1 MMNKKLALIVFS
13 ILILF
18 AAVYLLYY
26 SKPAELPA
34 KDELLQ
40 KINSTLL
47 HIGAT
52 KVQDTI
58 YVDDTHVFVPF
69 ITKKNEYGK
78 SFWTWNKY
86 KWEVT
91 SIQSGGQ
98 PSIWKIDKNDP
109 SSYQVVWNIHPDDKL
124 DSMNLYLMRER
135 NYHITGDIHVYQPS
149 VQMVQKVNITNRLFG
164 LMDLPKDWENFLDSI
179 LRVELDKPFIN
190 TFELEQA
197 IYFGWNNGKK
207 YDENTYPKLSQNAS
221 GIQNDDLSYVRYMDD
236 NDLESQ

>member
-1 MMNKKLALIVFS
+1 MNKKLSLIVFS
-13 ILILF
+13 ILIVF

-47 HIGAT
+47 NIGAT

-69 ITKKNEYGK
+69 ITKNNKYGK

-98 PSIWKIDKNDP
+98 PSIWKIDKENP
-109 SSYQVVWNIHPDDKL
+109 NSYKIVWNIHPDDKL

-135 NYHITGDIHVYQPS
+135 NYHITGDIHVYQPG
-149 VQMVQKVNITNRLFG
+149 VQMVQKINITNRLFG
-164 LMDLPKDWENFLDSI
+164 SMDLPKNWANFLDSI

-197 IYFGWNNGKK
+197 MYFGWNNGKK